1 MRKRLMFSLGASF
14 FVGLAVHAPV
24 LPAVRNAS
32 GMRLLVASENTYPT
46 LRVILPGRP
55 DSDKTI
61 EVIFPEHVTVRQSGE
76 TEGKHLLLFQ
86 LGQQGADLLG
96 SRLASHCNMKGISR
110 AVSIC

>member
-1 MRKRLMFSLGASF
+1 MRKRLMFRLAASF

-32 GMRLLVASENTYPT
+32 GVRLLVASENTYPT

-61 EVIFPEHVTVRQSGE
+61 EVIFPEHVTVRQAGE

-86 LGQQGADLLG
+86 LGQQGARPRNAQKSKSSG
-96 SRLASHCNMKGISR
+96 YQRPGT
-110 AVSIC
+110 